1 MGTLSPKDLY
11 DLFHAGMK
19 PDSPVAFDTETS
31 GLYADDGARVATVS
45 VAWADYEGE
54 WLDFANDNKSMTWAI
69 ETIHA
74 ETNYQVPIVSVAWP
88 FDQGV
93 TGTGKPEDHGQGT
106 FWPDAENLDEEQWK
120 LLLIWLNLVGKEVG
134 LTAHNAPF
142 DVLMVDAGCRRFP
155 HTTWLNDWITW
166 DTQNG
171 IAMLYPLILDPDKGF
186 HRTTSLKPSSRELFG
201 VDVADE
207 AKIVQR
213 YLTKKKLPKGRWDLM
228 PWDII
233 GEYADKD
240 ARLTA
245 MQRLRQEWEIENNG
259 GGGWM
264 YPFAPEGVAG
274 ADHVKW
280 MMARRTRVAQL
291 LAKMERRGIPYDE
304 IGSRDAADRC
314 AEIAAEVA
322 KRFPFEPDINAAKDW
337 FFTEK
342 GLNLPAYELTPK
354 GEVSMT
360 AEVVDRMVNDKV
372 PHATDWAEYN
382 KVTNAASMWYTA
394 YAEAMG
400 IDGRLRTRLRQN
412 GTVST
417 RFSAERVNLQAIPQ
431 DYRLSSHEILDGIP
445 TPRDLITSGVAV
457 MPGWRM
463 WELDLAQAE
472 LRVSA
477 SPRFA
482 NCVRMMEMIIRGE
495 DLHNYTTQELFRM
508 GPDDPYFGKMRQ
520 VGKRG
525 NFSLI
530 FGAGGETFMKMVRKE
545 TGIDLGLPTAEKI
558 CRDWNRLYPEFGR
571 AIERHAQAVSRRQV
585 RTKKGWVTLLN
596 GERRWFERYEDSHKA
611 FNQRVQGN
619 LAQFGIDWML
629 ASEEYLQH
637 ALGREFD
644 AQAGLLL
651 TIHDSQNI
659 LVPDT
664 DEGEAMVDACAEIGR
679 DLWKQWF
686 PDVPGDVDKKAW
698 NKA

>member
-1 MGTLSPKDLY
+1 MASMLPSDLL
-11 DLFHAGMK
+11 DLLISGFG

-45 VAWADYEGE
+45 VAWADYDGE
-54 WLDFANDNKSMTWAI
+54 WLDFASDHKFMTWNI

-74 ETNYQVPIVSVAWP
+74 ESNYQVPIVSVAWP

-93 TGTGKPEDHGQGT
+93 SGTGKPEDHGQGT
-106 FWPDAENLDEEQWK
+106 FWADADNLDEKEWGS
-120 LLLIWLNLVGKEVG
+120 LLRWLFEVGKEQG
-134 LTAHNAPF
+134 LTAQNAPF
-142 DVLMVDAGCRRFP
+142 DVLMMDAGCRRF
-155 HTTWLNDWITW
+155 TETKWLNDLITW

-171 IAMLYPLILDPDKGF
+171 IAMLYPLITDPDKGNK
-186 HRTTSLKPSSRELFG
+186 RTIALKPASRHLFG
-201 VDVADE
+201 MDVADE

-245 MQRLRQEWEIENNG
+245 MQRLRQEWEIEHNAG
-259 GGGWM
+259 GDWL
-264 YPFAPEGVAG
+264 YPFAEDRGLTGPEYV
-274 ADHVKW
+274 
-280 MMARRTRVAQL
+280 MEIMNRRTDVARL
-291 LAKMERRGIPYDE
+291 LARMEKRGLPYDE

-314 AEIAAEVA
+314 RELAAEVA
-322 KRFPFEPDINAAKDW
+322 KRLPFRADINAAKAW
-337 FFTEK
+337 FFTEE
-342 GLNLPAYELTPK
+342 GLNLPAYELTK
-354 GEVSMT
+354 EGAVSMT

-372 PHATDWAEYN
+372 PHATDWAEWN

-394 YAEAMG
+394 YADAMG
-400 IDGRLRTRLRQN
+400 TDGRLRTRLRQN

-431 DYRLSSHEILDGIP
+431 DYRLSSHEILTGIP
-445 TPRDLITSGVAV
+445 TPREFIARGLVAV
-457 MPGWRM
+457 PGWKM

-472 LRVSA
+472 LRVA
-477 SPRFA
+477 AMFA
-482 NCVRMMEMIIRGE
+482 QCERMMQMIHDGE
-495 DLHNYTTQELFRM
+495 DLHSFTTEALFKIQQ
-508 GPDDPYFGKMRQ
+508 DDPNFGTMRQ

-530 FGAGGETFMKMVRKE
+530 FDAGGETFWKMVRKE
-545 TGIDLGLPTAEKI
+545 TGIDLGLPFSEKVV
-558 CRDWNRLYPEFGR
+558 RDWRRLYPEFGV
-571 AIERHAQAVSRRQV
+571 AVDSHSRKVQQRQI
-585 RTKKGWVTLLN
+585 RYKRGWVTLLN

-629 ASEEYLQH
+629 ASDRFLME
-637 ALGREFD
+637 ALLPKDRLT
-644 AQAGLLL
+644 AGLLL
-651 TIHDSQNI
+651 TIHDSQVL

-664 DEGEAMVDACAEIGR
+664 DEGEWMVQECAKIGE
-679 DLWKQWF
+679 DLWKRWF
-686 PDVPGDVDKKAW
+686 PGVPGGVDVKEWGKK
-698 NKA
+698 